1 MSRICPLFSSS
12 EGNCTYIGTKDGA
25 ILIDAGASFKGIKQA
40 AEEAGGSMDE
50 IAAVLITHEHND
62 HIKGLKTLLN
72 KTRARVLASEKT
84 LVALEGLGAIPE
96 NIKSEVIEAEKRE
109 ILGMEI
115 TRFATC
121 HDCDGSSGY
130 SILLPDGKRFSL
142 CTDLGIVTETVR
154 ESILK
159 SDCVLIE
166 SNHDIEMLK
175 RGPYPPLLKM
185 RILSD
190 RGHISNNA
198 CSAELAALLKSGTT
212 RFILGHLSQNNNTP
226 LLAQSAA
233 EAALMSVNAV
243 NGKDYLLSVAK
254 PKGNG
259 VTVI

>member
-72 KTRARVLASEKT
+72 KTGARVLASEKT

-96 NIKSEVIEAEKRE
+96 KIKSEAIEAEKRE

-115 TRFATC
+115 TRFATS

-154 ESILK
+154 ESLLK

-198 CSAELAALLKSGTT
+198 CSAELATLLKSGTT